1 MIEYTVKVYDYGKH
15 WYLNGKLHR
24 EDGPAIEYANGT
36 KDWYLNGELHRED
49 GPACEYSNGDKIWY
63 LNGKC
68 HREDGPAVKCSD
80 GTKGWYLN
88 GEELTKKEFKNKI
101 KKKKKIIIEISEE
114 LWKSFKESL
123 DN

>member
-1 MIEYTVKVYDYGKH
+1 MIEYTVKVYDDGHKE
-15 WYLNGKLHR
+15 WYLNGNR
-24 EDGPAIEYANGT
+24 
-36 KDWYLNGELHRED
+36 
-49 GPACEYSNGDKIWY
+49 
-63 LNGKC
+63 

-80 GTKGWYLN
+80 GYKEWWINGNLHREDGPAIEGANGYKSWYLN